1 MSRRAALW
9 FAALVTVATSPPLAR
24 AAPDVWD
31 GNGLVPPNN
40 NWSLGASW
48 ADNSTPGNNDTAT
61 FNINDTYT
69 VFFTVN
75 NMDAIQALTV
85 SSGNVT
91 FASGSTTARTLP
103 INSASGTQDVLIT
116 GGSTR
121 LNLGASPANAI
132 NLLIG
137 DDLSV
142 QNDAVLEAQFGSDIT
157 ASDFSINGLNGTIV
171 IDSSTSKL
179 TLNGA

>member
-1 MSRRAALW
+1 MFHRAALL
-9 FAALVTVATSPPLAR
+9 FGAFVAVAASLPHAR
-24 AAPDVWD
+24 AANDVWD

-91 FASGSTTARTLP
+91 FASSSSTARTLP
-103 INSASGTQDVLIT
+103 VNSATGTQDVSIT
-116 GGSTR
+116 GATTR

-142 QNDAVLEAQFGSDIT
+142 QNDAVLFAQFGSDIT
-157 ASDFSINGLNGTIV
+157 ASDFSANGLNGTIV
-171 IDSSTSKL
+171 VDS
-179 TLNGA
+179 